1 MPIGFAIFITAVIV
15 SVVVLLI
22 YHYVILGTTG
32 GLVDPH
38 NPGGYNYD
46 ENIQYINARL
56 GSMVSAIGGG
66 IPYNP
71 PPLPDGEGSYA
82 PYP

>member
-22 YHYVILGTTG
+22 YHYAILGPTG
-32 GLVDPH
+32 GLVSPN
-38 NPGGYNYD
+38 NPQGYNYN

-56 GSMVSAIGGG
+56 GSMFPPSN
-66 IPYNP
+66 YNP
-71 PPLPDGEGSYA
+71 PDLPVVNDEVYT

>member
-32 GLVDPH
+32 GLVNANAPQ
-38 NPGGYNYD
+38 GYNYN

-56 GSMVSAIGGG
+56 GSMFPPSN
-66 IPYNP
+66 YNP
-71 PPLPDGEGSYA
+71 PDLPVVNDEVYT

>member
-22 YHYVILGTTG
+22 YHYAILGPTG
-32 GLVDPH
+32 GLVSAT
-38 NPGGYNYD
+38 NQGYNYN

-56 GSMVSAIGGG
+56 GSMF
-66 IPYNP
+66 PPTNYNP
-71 PPLPDGEGSYA
+71 PPLPEVNDEVYA

>member
-32 GLVDPH
+32 GLVSAT
-38 NPGGYNYD
+38 NPQGYNYN
-46 ENIQYINARL
+46 ENIQYINSRL
-56 GSMVSAIGGG
+56 GSMFPPSN
-66 IPYNP
+66 YDP
-71 PPLPDGEGSYA
+71 PPLPGVNDDVYA